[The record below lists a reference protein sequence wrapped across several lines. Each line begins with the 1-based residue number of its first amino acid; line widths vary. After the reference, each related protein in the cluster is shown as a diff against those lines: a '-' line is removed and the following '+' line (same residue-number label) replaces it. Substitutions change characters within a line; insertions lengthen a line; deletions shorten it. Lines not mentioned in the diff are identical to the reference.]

1 MVNLVTFSSKV
12 DSLEPFFFLFSFQ
25 RQIEFFKYFFL
36 CKYIELTLSSRVLWF
51 LKFTNK
57 HNTKIAKS
65 EGKQCSIKVRD
76 ALYNEILQI
85 QTIIYKNALLSQI
98 KNILTELRIVC

>member
-1 MVNLVTFSSKV
+1 MVFKV
-12 DSLEPFFFLFSFQ
+12 YKQ
-25 RQIEFFKYFFL
+25 TQ
-36 CKYIELTLSSRVLWF
+36 
-51 LKFTNK
+51 
-57 HNTKIAKS
+57 HKIAKS

>member
-1 MVNLVTFSSKV
+1 MVFKV
-12 DSLEPFFFLFSFQ
+12 YKQ
-25 RQIEFFKYFFL
+25 
-36 CKYIELTLSSRVLWF
+36 T
-51 LKFTNK
+51 K
-57 HNTKIAKS
+57 HKIAKS
-65 EGKQCSIKVRD
+65 EGKQCNIKVHD